1 MSANGNTVLLAGAT
15 GGTGRRTL
23 ECLSRTPYRVR
34 ALTRS
39 AGNRERLRRRGAD
52 EVVVG
57 DLLDP
62 NDAARVAEGVDAV
75 ISCVGSTPWEAL
87 RGDEDD
93 LVDGRGNAQLL
104 DAAVAAGASR
114 FVMESSLGVGDDR
127 GSWMARL
134 FRATI
139 PTVLRAK
146 DRAESAI
153 RDSGVAYTILR
164 PGVLAGGSES
174 DDVQVA
180 EAGTGLWGAVS
191 RADVARL
198 LVASLS
204 TPRAE
209 NRILEVVR
217 NPLLRRRAEAVDWTR
232 P

>member
-1 MSANGNTVLLAGAT
+1 MSANGGTVLLAGAT
-15 GGTGRRTL
+15 GGTGRRAL
-23 ECLSRTPYRVR
+23 ECLSRTPSRVR

-39 AGNRERLRRRGAD
+39 AENRERLRRRGAD
-52 EVVVG
+52 EVVTG

-62 NDAARVAEGVDAV
+62 NDAARVTEGVDAV
-75 ISCVGSTPWEAL
+75 VTCVGSTPQEAL
-87 RGDEDD
+87 TGDEDH
-93 LVDGRGNAQLL
+93 LVDGRGNTQLL

-127 GSWMARL
+127 GSWMART
-134 FRATI
+134 FRLAI

-153 RDSGVAYTILR
+153 RDSGLAYTILR
-164 PGVLAGGSES
+164 PGVLTGGSAS

-209 NRILEVVR
+209 NRTLEVVR
-217 NPLLRRRAEAVDWTR
+217 NPLVRRRAEPMDWTY